1 MMAALCLTLLSLS
14 APAEAAAPVEL
25 SAVPA
30 KAPGALT
37 LEDVLQ
43 IFRSQGFDLLM
54 AEAEV
59 VGSKGDAQ
67 AAGAWANPQ
76 VGASVSHAGRPYR
89 ASLCPGGQCSATG
102 FTFNV
107 TDQAGI
113 VDVVSGKHHLRARAA
128 QLATDAAQ
136 HTLSDA
142 QRQLEAAVKMQF
154 LAVALDQAEVDFCAQ
169 ATRSYKEG
177 LALFADRYQAGDISE
192 ADLTR
197 VEVDVLAAEQRE
209 DQARASLEG
218 DRATLALLMGY
229 REDLPTLTV
238 AAPDVSEGPA
248 AQLIDLPEARFVTI
262 AEGHRPDLLALGRLR
277 DSAQA
282 ALRLAERSRLPDAT
296 LNFNY
301 QQFGVGQNAIQPRT
315 YTGGL
320 TLALPILYQQQGEI
334 LRAQANARIAAL
346 RLEKARALVRADV
359 HRAHTAL
366 RFAYARTERSKNQLM
381 TRAAKALALVRLQY
395 TKGAASLLDLL
406 DAQRTFSQVNLEH
419 LATLGDFWGALIGL
433 EQAVAAEVRL

>member
-1 MMAALCLTLLSLS
+1 MMAAVVLTLWSL
-14 APAEAAAPVEL
+14 AAPVQ
-25 SAVPA
+25 
-30 KAPGALT
+30 APLT
-37 LEDVLQ
+37 LDEVLT

-59 VGSKGDAQ
+59 LGSKGDAR
-67 AAGAWANPQ
+67 AAGAWANPL
-76 VGASVSHAGRPYR
+76 VAASVSHAGRPYR
-89 ASLCPGGQCSATG
+89 ASLCQGGQCSNTG

-113 VDVVSGKHHLRARAA
+113 VDVLSGKHHLRARAA

-169 ATRSYKEG
+169 ATRSYQEG

-197 VEVDVLAAEQRE
+197 VEVDALAAEQRQ
-209 DQARASLEG
+209 DRARASLED
-218 DRATLALLMGY
+218 DRAALALLMGY
-229 REDLPTLTV
+229 RDEVPTLTV
-238 AAPDVSEGPA
+238 AAPEVSEGPA
-248 AQLIDLPEARFVTI
+248 AQLIALPETRYVAI
-262 AEGHRPDLLALGRLR
+262 AESHRPDLLALGRLR

-315 YTGGL
+315 FTGGL
-320 TLALPILYQQQGEI
+320 TLALPVLYQQQGEI

-346 RLEKARALVRADV
+346 RLDKTRALVRADV
-359 HRAHTAL
+359 HRAYTAL
-366 RFAYARTERSKNQLM
+366 RFAYARSERSKNQLM
-381 TRAAKALALVRLQY
+381 TRAAKALELVRLQY

-433 EQAVAAEVRL
+433 EQALAADVHL